1 MQIFWYPKCTSNCKN
16 NVNAI
21 WGFITSLVI
30 VVCKTMFYLIHL
42 ELKIIEGLFL
52 ISENNYVQLA
62 VSWYYICSLAFS
74 PCLLKTA
81 IDGHVTSILI
91 EKRQT
96 SQFLQISLL
105 KPEPKNLHSMYRY
118 YSFLEYM
125 YINEKFD
132 ARWPNDQDLQCIWFY
147 I

>member
-1 MQIFWYPKCTSNCKN
+1 MLQP
-16 NVNAI
+16 
-21 WGFITSLVI
+21 SL
-30 VVCKTMFYLIHL
+30 
-42 ELKIIEGLFL
+42 
-52 ISENNYVQLA
+52 
-62 VSWYYICSLAFS
+62 
-74 PCLLKTA
+74 
-81 IDGHVTSILI
+81 LI

-96 SQFLQISLL
+96 SQFLQFCLL

-125 YINEKFD
+125 YINEINEKFD